1 MAPKAGRVFDAEAFL
16 NSPGVDKRR
25 ADYSAEAAIFA
36 QGDPADTVLYIQQG
50 SVKLSVLSQAGKE
63 AVVGVL
69 GPGDFFGEGAL
80 AGQLVR
86 LATATAMTASRILV
100 VPKHQ
105 MIRLLH
111 QQHTLSDR
119 FIAHMLARNT
129 RLEED
134 LVDQLFNASEK
145 RLARTLLLLARYGR
159 PDGPRKVL
167 PKISQE
173 VLAEMVGTTRSRV
186 NFFMNKFRR
195 LGFIDYN
202 GASLKVHHALLSV
215 VLLDTPASDR

>member
-1 MAPKAGRVFDAEAFL
+1 MLSKTGRVFDAEAFL
-16 NSPGVDKRR
+16 NSPGMARKVVDYR
-25 ADYSAEAAIFA
+25 SGTTIHS
-36 QGDPADTVLYIQQG
+36 QGDPSDTVLYIQQG
-50 SVKLSVLSQAGKE
+50 SVKLSVLSETGKE

-80 AGQLVR
+80 AGQPVR

-100 VPKHQ
+100 VPKRQ

-111 QQHTLSDR
+111 SQHALSDR
-119 FIAHMLARNT
+119 FIGYMLARNS

-145 RLARTLLLLARYGR
+145 RLARTLLLLARYGK
-159 PDGPRKVL
+159 PDGPRRVL

-186 NFFMNKFRR
+186 NFFMNKFRK

-202 GASLKVHHALLSV
+202 GGLKVHHALLSV
-215 VLLDTPASDR
+215 VLHDKDAA